1 MPGGRDRHGP
11 TVATG
16 SLRSGGVTHAT
27 ERAVPPP
34 EPQDVTAPLTAAA
47 AFLVLRVG
55 DGPDSDA
62 RVRSTLAATSDL
74 VKNVRIGAD
83 GAAFHCTVGI
93 GHRVWERVVGG
104 PPPRELAPFR
114 EITGASHTAV
124 ATEGDLLYHLRADT
138 TDLIVRFE
146 MMLLEAFGDTVTTV
160 DETAGFRYRHGRD
173 LLDFADGTANPDGA
187 GLPAATLVGEEDPA
201 HAGGSY
207 VVVQR
212 YLHDMAAWRG
222 QSVATQEEIVGRTK
236 LDGVELPDAEEG
248 QKSHKTLCTITDDD
262 GVEHDILR
270 DNMPFAAPGRGEY
283 GTYFIGYSR
292 HLWVVETMLRR
303 MFVGDPPPLHDR
315 ILDYSTP
322 TTGCTFF
329 VPSRTVLDGLDG

>member
-1 MPGGRDRHGP
+1 M
-11 TVATG
+11 
-16 SLRSGGVTHAT
+16 THAT
-27 ERAVPPP
+27 ERAAP

-55 DGPDSDA
+55 DGPDSAA

-146 MMLLEAFGDTVTTV
+146 MMLLEAFGRAVTTV
-160 DETAGFRYRHGRD
+160 DETTGFRYRHGRD
-173 LLDFADGTANPDGA
+173 LLDFADGRPTRTGPVSRPRPWSATRTRHT
-187 GLPAATLVGEEDPA
+187 PAA
-201 HAGGSY
+201 
-207 VVVQR
+207 
-212 YLHDMAAWRG
+212 
-222 QSVATQEEIVGRTK
+222 ATSSCRST
-236 LDGVELPDAEEG
+236 
-248 QKSHKTLCTITDDD
+248 CTT
-262 GVEHDILR
+262 
-270 DNMPFAAPGRGEY
+270 
-283 GTYFIGYSR
+283 
-292 HLWVVETMLRR
+292 
-303 MFVGDPPPLHDR
+303 
-315 ILDYSTP
+315 
-322 TTGCTFF
+322 
-329 VPSRTVLDGLDG
+329 

>member
-1 MPGGRDRHGP
+1 
-11 TVATG
+11 
-16 SLRSGGVTHAT
+16 VTHAT

-47 AFLVLRVG
+47 AFLVLRVV

-124 ATEGDLLYHLRADT
+124 ATEGDLLYHLRADS

-146 MMLLEAFGDTVTTV
+146 MMLLDSFGDTVTTV
-160 DETAGFRYRHGRD
+160 DETTGFRYRHGRD

-222 QSVATQEEIVGRTK
+222 QDVATQEEIVGRTK
-236 LDGVELPDAEEG
+236 FDGVELPDAEEG

-270 DNMPFAAPGRGEY
+270 DNMPFASPGRGEY

-292 HLWVVETMLRR
+292 RLWVVETMLRR
-303 MFVGDPPPLHDR
+303 MFVGDPPLLHDR

-329 VPSRTVLDGLDG
+329 VPARPVLDGLDD